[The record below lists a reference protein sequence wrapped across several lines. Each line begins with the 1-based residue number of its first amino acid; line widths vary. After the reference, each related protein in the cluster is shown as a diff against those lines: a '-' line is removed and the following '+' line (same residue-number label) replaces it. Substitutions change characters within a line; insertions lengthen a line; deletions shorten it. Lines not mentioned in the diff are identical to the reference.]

1 LLCKNDRHYLSKV
14 YCYARLASSWVSS
27 YFLVSFSLAHN
38 LFVHGI
44 HPYECFA
51 PAHAYKNRSYSNLGA
66 VTDGTA

>member
-1 LLCKNDRHYLSKV
+1 LARH
-14 YCYARLASSWVSS
+14 
-27 YFLVSFSLAHN
+27 

-66 VTDGTA
+66 VTDATA